1 VLWPSGFDLVDID
14 GPITVIG
21 SGQTLHL
28 GDWVTTGGGAYDMS
42 DFSVT
47 GVEILSAE
55 CAGGGVACNQ
65 PSRPSKRSVTGP
77 TSILRLLTNIGRT
90 SADSTQQDKTTRHE
104 DAAARPESQ

>member
-1 VLWPSGFDLVDID
+1 MDID

-55 CAGGGVACNQ
+55 CAGGGWWLATN
-65 PSRPSKRSVTGP
+65 PAGP
-77 TSILRLLTNIGRT
+77 LS
-90 SADSTQQDKTTRHE
+90 D
-104 DAAARPESQ
+104 P